1 MHLVA
6 EHQRIFAARFEH
18 KVLQRHRA
26 PALFEHT
33 HLHAASAQLGQCIGR
48 GGKMSPRHRL
58 LGAEGRLVHL
68 GRGRD
73 GGDAAEQHLAQAK
86 GIGRAEHTAHIVHT
100 PHIVQHHAE
109 RELAGRTEIGQAET
123 THFVYFQFFIHAA
136 KVSLSDQFRRL
147 PHLWI
152 NP

>member
-1 MHLVA
+1 
-6 EHQRIFAARFEH
+6 
-18 KVLQRHRA
+18 
-26 PALFEHT
+26 
-33 HLHAASAQLGQCIGR
+33 
-48 GGKMSPRHRL
+48 MSPRHRL
-58 LGAEGRLVHL
+58 LGAEGSLVHL
-68 GRGRD
+68 GRGRN

-86 GIGRAEHTAHIVHT
+86 GIGRAKHTAHIVHT

-123 THFVYFQFFIHAA
+123 THFVYFQFFVHAA